1 MDEESKKT
9 FMSEFSLSEVAEEA
23 LKPYYALCE
32 QDE

>member
-9 FMSEFSLSEVAEEA
+9 VMSEFSLSKVAEEA
-23 LKPYYALCE
+23 LKPYYALCK

>member
-9 FMSEFSLSEVAEEA
+9 VMSEFSLPEVAEEA

-32 QDE
+32 

>member
-1 MDEESKKT
+1 MDEESKKAVR
-9 FMSEFSLSEVAEEA
+9 SEFSLSEVAEEA